1 MKHEEMKEKLGAFQ
15 DGELSP
21 QERLEISA
29 HLAICVECREIQKS
43 WQKISE
49 VLFQSRGFVSHQ
61 ETEKFVARTMEK
73 IIPPSSK
80 GAGAFAG
87 LFWNFLT
94 PALELG
100 FAALFFFTVLG
111 ASDRFAAPDTL
122 LLLGSNKDVAELIL
136 PSVSG
141 QGANWFN
148 SLLEGR

>member
-1 MKHEEMKEKLGAFQ
+1 MKEKLGAFQ

-73 IIPPSSK
+73 ILPP
-80 GAGAFAG
+80 
-87 LFWNFLT
+87 LF
-94 PALELG
+94 
-100 FAALFFFTVLG
+100 
-111 ASDRFAAPDTL
+111 
-122 LLLGSNKDVAELIL
+122 
-136 PSVSG
+136 
-141 QGANWFN
+141 
-148 SLLEGR
+148 